1 MADFPN
7 SLYRYNFLPKYQPI
21 VLPPF
26 ILSLIVIV
34 ANSNKLTV
42 IVASS

>member
-7 SLYRYNFLPKYQPI
+7 SLYHFNFLPTYQPI
-21 VLPPF
+21 IPPTF

-42 IVASS
+42 IVANS